1 MKKHLLFILM
11 IVVSNF
17 TITSFGQT
25 GGCGGGPNNCNIAVS
40 NIVVTITSA
49 APNVTNPGTQTDV
62 TFNVSFDLDY
72 NNGNTH
78 FFINSFL
85 QSEYPNYWP
94 CSNGNQPAPQNGL
107 TVGKLGVA
115 KDQANRSF
123 LDIELVNPARG
134 GVGIPVPLTIATS
147 YQYDNTVELTSP
159 LNSPGMTA
167 SKVFL
172 SGSTDRVTI
181 SNAKVTLNSV
191 YGSPIFV
198 KTDVWA
204 QNGNA
209 HCYVAGIVQ
218 GFNDPSIS
226 GFKNCDR
233 PDRQYT
239 LGITTANTTPTTLT
253 YSVWIDMNDNGT
265 VDAGDIQAVGPINY
279 PNFSDVNP
287 FSTGGP
293 VPYPPHSSDPSKSS
307 HQLIIEATTPFI
319 GNTITKVFI
328 HPVGCI
334 GLPVNFKS
342 FSASRNGTS
351 VLVKWITS
359 TEQNSKGFVI
369 ERNNGDGIWVEA
381 AFVPSKAVGGSS
393 ESDLAYQLTDANSSK
408 TITQYRIRQIDLNAA
423 SKYSDIRSVR
433 GIDQKGGI
441 ILYPNPT
448 NDGRVNIVFEDRNV
462 IRDVAVSDMSGRI
475 VKQLNSVAA
484 NSVTIDNLV
493 SGMYTIRVVV
503 PATGEQIVEKVI
515 VNRH

>member
-1 MKKHLLFILM
+1 MKKFLLPILM
-11 IVVSNF
+11 VVVSNF
-17 TITSFGQT
+17 TINSFGQT

-40 NIVVTITSA
+40 NIVVTIVTA
-49 APNVTNPGTQTDV
+49 VPNVTNPLTQTDV

-85 QSEYPNYWP
+85 QTEYPNYWP
-94 CSNGNQPAPQNGL
+94 CSNGNHPAPQNGL
-107 TVGKLGVA
+107 AVGKLGVA
-115 KDQANRSF
+115 KDEANRSF
-123 LDIELVNPARG
+123 LDIELLNPARG
-134 GVGIPVPLTIATS
+134 AVGVPVPLTIATT
-147 YQYDNTVELTSP
+147 YQYDNSVELTSP

-181 SNAKVTLNSV
+181 NNAKVTLNSAF
-191 YGSPIFV
+191 GSPIFV
-198 KTDVWA
+198 KTDVWSE
-204 QNGNA
+204 NGNA

-233 PDRQYT
+233 PDRKYT
-239 LGITTANTTPTTLT
+239 LGITTANTVPTTLT
-253 YSVWIDMNDNGT
+253 YSVWIDMNDNG
-265 VDAGDIQAVGPINY
+265 VIDAGDIEAVGPINY

-287 FSTGGP
+287 FSSNGP
-293 VPYPPHSSDPSKSS
+293 VAYPPYSSQAS
-307 HQLIIEATTPFI
+307 HQLIIAAKTPEI
-319 GNTITKVFI
+319 ANTITKVFP
-328 HPVGCI
+328 HPAGCI
-334 GLPVNFKS
+334 GLPVSFKS
-342 FSASRNGTS
+342 FSALRNGTS

-393 ESDLAYQLTDANSSK
+393 ESDLAYQFTDANSSK
-408 TITQYRIRQIDLNAA
+408 NITQYRIRQVDLNET

-448 NDGRVNIVFEDRNV
+448 NDGRVNIVFEDRNL

-475 VKQLNSVAA
+475 IKQMNSVSA